1 MRCSSNSVS
10 NHCHYSSLLVAA
22 ARWAGCGLLSLSLF
36 GIVLLGKTIT
46 VILGAVWIL
55 SQDGKLCVSAGQSF
69 AARESGVA
77 WVAEVL
83 RVPLS
88 EVSKLIVPL
97 VVFDF
102 FRFVLLCSVL
112 WFANSTITPTRF
124 SFL

>member
-55 SQDGKLCVSAGQSF
+55 SQDGKLCVSVGQSS
-69 AARESGVA
+69 ARKEARCG
-77 WVAEVL
+77 L
-83 RVPLS
+83 RKCCECRCQRCQSSLF
-88 EVSKLIVPL
+88 LL

-102 FRFVLLCSVL
+102 CPFVLLCSVL
-112 WFANSTITPTRF
+112 WFANSTITPTRT
-124 SFL
+124 SFW